1 MEELICILVVISFKL
16 PFHYISFPFKQ
27 ILMKMANQTHLEDLE
42 IMTLQETFSEG
53 KKEKIIGSDI

>member
-1 MEELICILVVISFKL
+1 M
-16 PFHYISFPFKQ
+16 
-27 ILMKMANQTHLEDLE
+27 LMKMANHQTHLEDLE